1 MAVFPQRIVSL
12 TFTLTLLA
20 ASAFAA
26 TGYRRP
32 VDLKLL
38 ILATTGDESGLGA
51 LRSFLDYQGTPYEVA
66 KLAAGDKL
74 PPLQDGV
81 RGLYQGVILTLGN
94 LGYCNPGCRSALD
107 AQGWERLDGY
117 MRDFG
122 VRLVSYY
129 TYPEP
134 RYGMTAMGGVT
145 TTDDR
150 PLMAQFTPEA
160 AAVFRELRLP
170 ASVRIANAFTY
181 LAQATAGEGEITRPL
196 LRIGSQVLAA
206 IHEKPDGREY
216 LALTFDNNPN
226 LLHSLLL
233 QHGLI
238 DWVTRGVHLGWRKTW
253 ILPQVDDLF
262 LPNYLFEAAKP
273 ECATSGG
280 PSLDAN
286 GEIPCRKLR
295 IEGGDLEAVAAW
307 QRAWRA
313 KPQFEG
319 VRVSLAYN
327 GFGVKSDD
335 DALLAAARRVRGD
348 FLWVSHTYSHRHLD
362 CYEASADG
370 CRGASAAEG
379 LNEVSENRAAGER
392 FGLPVDLP
400 SLVTPQISGLHNE
413 EFLHGAAQAG
423 IRYLVSDTSR
433 AEFVPEIP
441 NTGQRS
447 THEPAI
453 FLIPRRP
460 TAIFYNA
467 ADGEPARAGS
477 EPDEYNFLFGPKGQF
492 RKADGQ
498 PFYAADQPY
507 AEIVERESELTLK
520 YLLRGEMYP
529 LMFHQA
535 NLWRFQ
541 GNRTLL
547 TDLLDR
553 VLARFEGL
561 SNLPVLTVEQS
572 RLGQLLEERLDYWK
586 AEVTGTVW
594 PDDRVTISA
603 KRGAVVPLTGVCE
616 ERCEDYGPFRV
627 ASVAVPEGGTRHL
640 RVAVRQT
647 LLP

>member
-1 MAVFPQRIVSL
+1 MTVLLKRIVSL
-12 TFTLTLLA
+12 TFTLTLFGA
-20 ASAFAA
+20 TAFAA
-26 TGYRRP
+26 TGYRRA

-38 ILATTGDESGLGA
+38 ILATTGEESGLAA
-51 LRSFLDYQGTPYEVA
+51 LRSFLDYQGTPYDVA

-107 AQGWERLDGY
+107 AQGWERLDSY

-122 VRLVSYY
+122 VRLLSYY
-129 TYPEP
+129 TYPEA
-134 RYGMTAMGGVT
+134 RYGLMATGSAAA
-145 TTDDR
+145 TDER
-150 PLMAQFTPEA
+150 PVIAQFTPEA
-160 AAVFRELRLP
+160 AVVFQDLRMP
-170 ASVRIANAFTY
+170 ASVRIANAFAY
-181 LAQATAGEGEITRPL
+181 LAQATGEEGEITRPL
-196 LRIGSQVLAA
+196 LRSGSQVLAA
-206 IHEKPDGREY
+206 IHQKPDGREY

-233 QHGLI
+233 QRGLI
-238 DWVTRGVHLGWRKTW
+238 DWLTRGVHLGWRKTW
-253 ILPQVDDLF
+253 VSPQVDDLF
-262 LPNYLFEAAKP
+262 LPNYMFELAKP

-280 PSLDAN
+280 PATDAN
-286 GEIPCRKLR
+286 GEIPCQKLR
-295 IEGGDLEAVAAW
+295 IEGADLDAVAAW

-313 KPQFEG
+313 KPQFET
-319 VRVSLAYN
+319 VRVTMAYN
-327 GFGVKSDD
+327 AFGVKSEDD
-335 DALLAAARRVRGD
+335 ELLSAARRLSGD
-348 FLWVSHTYSHRHLD
+348 FFWVSHTFSHRHLD
-362 CYEASADG
+362 CYAATADG
-370 CRGASAAEG
+370 CRGASADEG
-379 LNEVSENRAAGER
+379 AYEVRENRAAGER

-423 IRYLVSDTSR
+423 IRYMVSDTSR

-447 THEPAI
+447 THEPAV

-460 TAIFYNA
+460 TAIFYNV
-467 ADGEPARAGS
+467 ADGAAGRAGS
-477 EPDEYNFLFGPKGQF
+477 EPDEYNFLFGPNGQF
-492 RKADGQ
+492 RNANGQ
-498 PFYAADQPY
+498 PFYASDQPY

-541 GNRTLL
+541 GNHTLL

-553 VLARFEGL
+553 VLNKFEAA
-561 SNLPVLTVEQS
+561 SNLPVLTVGQTQ
-572 RLGQLLEERLDYWK
+572 LGQLLEERLGYWK
-586 AEVTGTVW
+586 AEVIGTVW

-627 ASVAVPEGGTRHL
+627 ASVVVPEGGTRHL
-640 RVAVRQT
+640 RVAVRRL